1 MEFPQQTM
9 AARRLLDGI
18 EQGTMSRT
26 ESFELVE
33 AADPALVYLIFTW
46 IRHRYGSS
54 DPASDAVLG
63 RLLEVSN
70 LGPVAAKMKAGH
82 LDPVVQW
89 FEGEYEYRSF
99 GAAEFVT
106 LVIEKLEG

>member
-1 MEFPQQTM
+1 MEFVQQTM

-18 EQGTMSRT
+18 EQGTMSRD
-26 ESFELVE
+26 ESFELAE

-63 RLLEVSN
+63 RLLAISN
-70 LGPVAAKMKAGH
+70 LGAVGAKMKAGH
-82 LDPVVQW
+82 LDPVAQW
-89 FEGEYEYRSF
+89 FEDEHAYRDF
-99 GAAEFVT
+99 GSNDFVT
-106 LVIEKLEG
+106 LIVEKLEG